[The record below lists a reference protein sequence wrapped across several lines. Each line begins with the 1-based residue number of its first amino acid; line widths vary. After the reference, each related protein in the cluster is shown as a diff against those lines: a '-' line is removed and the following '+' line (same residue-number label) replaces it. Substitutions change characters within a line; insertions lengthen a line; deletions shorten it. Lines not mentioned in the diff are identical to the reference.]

1 MVEMLKHLWGMGAEG
16 TTHALRRQIEFTN
29 HLSLCAAITS
39 SLYSM
44 FFGWLGGPFWAVCW
58 SEWAHVICCV
68 LALLLNKARHHNAA
82 RNLLLVSTGLVLVYK
97 TSIIG
102 TGSGMQFYLLTML
115 SILAFVVPRGI
126 KYVLSCL
133 LTGAAFILC
142 YLRFNPDQVPSP
154 IYAPWDRILF
164 IIVMIGSMGLISIYL
179 GFVRIR
185 LDQSEDEL
193 VANARHLQN
202 LSNIDPL
209 TGLPNRRALDFALA
223 REWAQRGRQNWSLT
237 VMMCDIDHFKQY
249 NDHYGHEAGDQ
260 CLKHVAAALRAPLQ
274 RSVDLVARYGGE
286 EFTVVLPDTSP
297 EAALHL
303 AEKMRKQVAMMSL
316 PHEGAP
322 QPGIVTVSIGVAAAS
337 PGQEGSMEALLK
349 RADEA
354 LYKAK
359 NQGRNRTAYLECT
372 AVAV

>member
-1 MVEMLKHLWGMGAEG
+1 MLKRLWSMGAEG

-44 FFGWLGGPFWAVCW
+44 FFAWLGGPFWAVCW
-58 SEWAHVICCV
+58 SEWAHVVCCV
-68 LALLLNKARHHNAA
+68 LALLLNKARRHDAA
-82 RNLLLVSTGLVLVYK
+82 RNLLLISTGLVLVYK

-154 IYAPWDRILF
+154 IYAPWDRVLF
-164 IIVMIGSMGLISIYL
+164 IIVMVGAMGLIGIYL

-223 REWAQRGRQNWSLT
+223 REWAQRARQNWSLT

-297 EAALHL
+297 EAALQL
-303 AEKMRKQVAMMSL
+303 AEKMRTQVAMMSM
-316 PHEGAP
+316 PHAGAP
-322 QPGIVTVSIGVAAAS
+322 QPGIVTVSIGVAAAG

-359 NQGRNRTAYLECT
+359 NQGRNRTAYLECMAA
-372 AVAV
+372 AV